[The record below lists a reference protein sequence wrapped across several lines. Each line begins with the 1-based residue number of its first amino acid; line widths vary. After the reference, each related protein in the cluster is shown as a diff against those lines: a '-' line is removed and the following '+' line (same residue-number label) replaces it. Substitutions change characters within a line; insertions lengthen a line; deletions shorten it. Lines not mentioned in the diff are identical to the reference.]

1 MITSNL
7 VLKNK
12 EHILLLEDTKNF
24 MLSDK
29 AYDDNMLTSNIG
41 IVTYTINNI
50 AIVHFIVEINEGN
63 PEEDPSFSYF
73 TYMDESARPVCKITY
88 NNFKTNMDSV
98 NDMLLSRN
106 NLIKYINEQN
116 EVTLYSM
123 SISLHNCNLMHA
135 CGVSMS
141 IYSMM
146 LSEEESKSTECDITI
161 DMINNTIS
169 ILRNDAHTDEN
180 NDNEEE
186 EITYEKDDTD
196 NEEEFELISTNK
208 AEEEHETDDNSIDN
222 HEDHE
227 EESIDDNNS
236 DSTEDDNFVEV

>member
-123 SISLHNCNLMHA
+123 SISLHNSNLMHA
-135 CGVSMS
+135 CEVSMS

-169 ILRNDAHTDEN
+169 ILRNDAHTDED
-180 NDNEEE
+180 NDEEK
-186 EITYEKDDTD
+186 EITYEKDDTA

-208 AEEEHETDDNSIDN
+208 AEEEHDETSDNSIG
-222 HEDHE
+222 DHE
-227 EESIDDNNS
+227 EESIDDDNS

>member
-1 MITSNL
+1 MITSSL
-7 VLKNK
+7 ILKNDK
-12 EHILLLEDTKNF
+12 HILLLEDTKKF

-29 AYDDNMLTSNIG
+29 AYDDNMLTSNTG

-50 AIVHFIVEINEGN
+50 AVVHFIVEINEGN

-73 TYMDESARPVCKITY
+73 TYMDESARPVCKIIY
-88 NNFKTNMDSV
+88 NNFKANMDSV

-123 SISLHNCNLMHA
+123 SITLHNCNLMHA
-135 CGVSMS
+135 CEVSMS

-161 DMINNTIS
+161 DMNNNTIS
-169 ILRNDAHTDEN
+169 ILRNDTHTDED
-180 NDNEEE
+180 NDEEE

-196 NEEEFELISTNK
+196 NEEEEFELISTNK
-208 AEEEHETDDNSIDN
+208 AEEEHDETSDNSID
-222 HEDHE
+222 DHE